1 MAIEAGASIVIV
13 GEHPDNG
20 KFYKIGEVRQDG
32 WILTTDNRLFHYQFF
47 EVCSPLE
54 PRPRG
59 SKIQR
64 TRAKRS
70 TTLSPPS
77 SISIASNS
85 FLGESES
92 PIFLGENLGQN
103 DRISEISPKKKT
115 VIPVSTSETHPSS
128 EIFLGENLGQN
139 DRTSEISP
147 KKKTVNP
154 VTSSEIFLGE
164 NLGQNDHI
172 SEISPKKKTVNPVT
186 SSEIFLGENLGQNDR
201 ISEISPKKKTVNP
214 VTSSE
219 IFLGENDRHQSSKLI
234 SPKKNPSGSLYAF
247 NQEKKDKHGNVKT
260 YPKVEGNRSMG
271 NPDHWFWAYC
281 WDEKVNGK
289 WKTFK
294 RSVPREKLSKVRMA
308 IDANQPVSE
317 ILKIIG

>member
-59 SKIQR
+59 SKIPK
-64 TRAKRS
+64 RAKRS

-77 SISIASNS
+77 SISTTSNS
-85 FLGESES
+85 FLGESE
-92 PIFLGENLGQN
+92 P
-103 DRISEISPKKKT
+103 P
-115 VIPVSTSETHPSS
+115 
-128 EIFLGENLGQN
+128 
-139 DRTSEISP
+139 
-147 KKKTVNP
+147 
-154 VTSSEIFLGE
+154 
-164 NLGQNDHI
+164 
-172 SEISPKKKTVNPVT
+172 
-186 SSEIFLGENLGQNDR
+186 IFLGENLGQNDR

-219 IFLGENDRHQSSKLI
+219 IFLGENDRPRSSQLI

-260 YPKVEGNRSMG
+260 YPKVEGDRSMG

-281 WDEKVNGK
+281 WDEKVNDK

-294 RSVPREKLSKVRMA
+294 RSVPREKLSKVRIA

>member
-20 KFYKIGEVRQDG
+20 KFYTIGEVRQDG
-32 WILTTDNRLFHYQFF
+32 WILTTDNHLFHHQFF
-47 EVCSPLE
+47 KICSPLE
-54 PRPRG
+54 PRPRA
-59 SKIQR
+59 SKIPK
-64 TRAKRS
+64 RAKRS
-70 TTLSPPS
+70 TSP
-77 SISIASNS
+77 NS
-85 FLGESES
+85 FLGKSES

-103 DRISEISPKKKT
+103 DRT
-115 VIPVSTSETHPSS
+115 
-128 EIFLGENLGQN
+128 
-139 DRTSEISP
+139 
-147 KKKTVNP
+147 
-154 VTSSEIFLGE
+154 
-164 NLGQNDHI
+164 

-247 NQEKKDKHGNVKT
+247 IQDKKDRYGNVKT
-260 YPKVEGNRSMG
+260 YPKIEGERSTG

-317 ILKIIG
+317 ILKIIS

>member
-54 PRPRG
+54 PRPRA
-59 SKIQR
+59 SK
-64 TRAKRS
+64 TPKRAKRS
-70 TTLSPPS
+70 TSP
-77 SISIASNS
+77 NS

-92 PIFLGENLGQN
+92 PIFLGENLG
-103 DRISEISPKKKT
+103 
-115 VIPVSTSETHPSS
+115 
-128 EIFLGENLGQN
+128 
-139 DRTSEISP
+139 
-147 KKKTVNP
+147 
-154 VTSSEIFLGE
+154 
-164 NLGQNDHI
+164 DH
-172 SEISPKKKTVNPVT
+172 T
-186 SSEIFLGENLGQNDR
+186 
-201 ISEISPKKKTVNP
+201 SEISPKKKTVNP

-260 YPKVEGNRSMG
+260 YPKVEGDRSTG

-281 WDEKVNGK
+281 WDEKVNDK

>member
-20 KFYKIGEVRQDG
+20 KFYTIGEVRQDG
-32 WILTTDNRLFHYQFF
+32 WILTTDNHLFHHQFF
-47 EVCSPLE
+47 DICSPPE
-54 PRPRG
+54 PRPKA
-59 SKIQR
+59 SK
-64 TRAKRS
+64 TPKRAKCS
-70 TTLSPPS
+70 TTP
-77 SISIASNS
+77 NS

-92 PIFLGENLGQN
+92 PIFLGENLG
-103 DRISEISPKKKT
+103 D
-115 VIPVSTSETHPSS
+115 H
-128 EIFLGENLGQN
+128 
-139 DRTSEISP
+139 TSEISP

-164 NLGQNDHI
+164 NLGDHT
-172 SEISPKKKTVNPVT
+172 SE
-186 SSEIFLGENLGQNDR
+186 
-201 ISEISPKKKTVNP
+201 
-214 VTSSE
+214 
-219 IFLGENDRHQSSKLI
+219 I

-260 YPKVEGNRSMG
+260 YPKVEGARSTG

-281 WDEKVNGK
+281 WDEKVNGR

>member
-1 MAIEAGASIVIV
+1 MAIEAGVSIVIV

-20 KFYKIGEVRQDG
+20 KFYTIGEVRQDG
-32 WILTTDNRLFHYQFF
+32 WILTTDNHLFHQQFF

-54 PRPRG
+54 PRPRA

-64 TRAKRS
+64 TQAKCS
-70 TTLSPPS
+70 TSP
-77 SISIASNS
+77 NS

-92 PIFLGENLGQN
+92 P
-103 DRISEISPKKKT
+103 
-115 VIPVSTSETHPSS
+115 
-128 EIFLGENLGQN
+128 IFLGENLGQN

-164 NLGQNDHI
+164 NLGQND
-172 SEISPKKKTVNPVT
+172 
-186 SSEIFLGENLGQNDR
+186 R
-201 ISEISPKKKTVNP
+201 ISE
-214 VTSSE
+214 
-219 IFLGENDRHQSSKLI
+219 I

-247 NQEKKDKHGNVKT
+247 NQQRKDKHGNVKT
-260 YPKVEGNRSMG
+260 YPKVEGARSTG

-294 RSVPREKLSKVRMA
+294 RSVPREKLSKVQMA

>member
-20 KFYKIGEVRQDG
+20 KFYTIGEVRQDG
-32 WILTTDNRLFHYQFF
+32 WILTTDNHLFHQQFF
-47 EVCSPLE
+47 DICSPPE
-54 PRPRG
+54 PRPRA
-59 SKIQR
+59 SKIQK

-70 TTLSPPS
+70 TTP
-77 SISIASNS
+77 NS

-103 DRISEISPKKKT
+103 D
-115 VIPVSTSETHPSS
+115 H
-128 EIFLGENLGQN
+128 
-139 DRTSEISP
+139 TSEISP

-164 NLGQNDHI
+164 NLGDH
-172 SEISPKKKTVNPVT
+172 T
-186 SSEIFLGENLGQNDR
+186 
-201 ISEISPKKKTVNP
+201 SEISPKKKTVNP

-219 IFLGENDRHQSSKLI
+219 IFLGENDRQQSSKLI

-260 YPKVEGNRSMG
+260 YPKVEGARSTG

-281 WDEKVNGK
+281 WDEKVNGR

>member
-20 KFYKIGEVRQDG
+20 KFYTIGEVRQDG
-32 WILTTDNRLFHYQFF
+32 WILTTDNHLFHHQFF
-47 EVCSPLE
+47 KVCSPLK
-54 PRPRG
+54 PRPRA

-64 TRAKRS
+64 TQAKRS
-70 TTLSPPS
+70 TSP
-77 SISIASNS
+77 NS

-92 PIFLGENLGQN
+92 P
-103 DRISEISPKKKT
+103 
-115 VIPVSTSETHPSS
+115 
-128 EIFLGENLGQN
+128 IFLGENLGQN

-164 NLGQNDHI
+164 NLEQNDRI

-201 ISEISPKKKTVNP
+201 ISEISPKKKTGNSVTSSEIFLGENLGDHTSEISPKKKTVNP

-219 IFLGENDRHQSSKLI
+219 IFLGENLGQND
-234 SPKKNPSGSLYAF
+234 
-247 NQEKKDKHGNVKT
+247 
-260 YPKVEGNRSMG
+260 
-271 NPDHWFWAYC
+271 
-281 WDEKVNGK
+281 
-289 WKTFK
+289 
-294 RSVPREKLSKVRMA
+294 
-308 IDANQPVSE
+308 
-317 ILKIIG
+317 

>member
-13 GEHPDNG
+13 GKHPDNG
-20 KFYKIGEVRQDG
+20 KFYTIGEVRQDG
-32 WILTTDNRLFHYQFF
+32 WILTTDNHLFHQQFF
-47 EVCSPLE
+47 KVCSPLE
-54 PRPRG
+54 PRPRA
-59 SKIQR
+59 SK
-64 TRAKRS
+64 TPKRAKRS
-70 TTLSPPS
+70 TSP
-77 SISIASNS
+77 NS

-92 PIFLGENLGQN
+92 PIFLGENL
-103 DRISEISPKKKT
+103 E
-115 VIPVSTSETHPSS
+115 
-128 EIFLGENLGQN
+128 
-139 DRTSEISP
+139 
-147 KKKTVNP
+147 
-154 VTSSEIFLGE
+154 
-164 NLGQNDHI
+164 
-172 SEISPKKKTVNPVT
+172 
-186 SSEIFLGENLGQNDR
+186 QNDR

-247 NQEKKDKHGNVKT
+247 NQEKKDRYGNVKT
-260 YPKVEGNRSMG
+260 YPKVEGERSTG

-281 WDEKVNGK
+281 WDEKVNGR

>member
-77 SISIASNS
+77 SISTTSNS
-85 FLGESES
+85 FLGESEP

-103 DRISEISPKKKT
+103 D
-115 VIPVSTSETHPSS
+115 H
-128 EIFLGENLGQN
+128 
-139 DRTSEISP
+139 
-147 KKKTVNP
+147 
-154 VTSSEIFLGE
+154 
-164 NLGQNDHI
+164 
-172 SEISPKKKTVNPVT
+172 
-186 SSEIFLGENLGQNDR
+186 

-260 YPKVEGNRSMG
+260 YPKVEGDRSMG

-281 WDEKVNGK
+281 WDEKVNDK

>member
-59 SKIQR
+59 SK
-64 TRAKRS
+64 TPKRAKRS
-70 TTLSPPS
+70 TSP
-77 SISIASNS
+77 NS

-92 PIFLGENLGQN
+92 P
-103 DRISEISPKKKT
+103 
-115 VIPVSTSETHPSS
+115 
-128 EIFLGENLGQN
+128 
-139 DRTSEISP
+139 
-147 KKKTVNP
+147 
-154 VTSSEIFLGE
+154 IFLGE

-260 YPKVEGNRSMG
+260 YPKVEGDRSMG

-294 RSVPREKLSKVRMA
+294 RSVPREKLSKVRIA

>member
-32 WILTTDNRLFHYQFF
+32 WILTTDNHLFHQQFF
-47 EVCSPLE
+47 KVCSPLE
-54 PRPRG
+54 PRPRA
-59 SKIQR
+59 SKIQK

-70 TTLSPPS
+70 TSP
-77 SISIASNS
+77 NS

-92 PIFLGENLGQN
+92 P
-103 DRISEISPKKKT
+103 
-115 VIPVSTSETHPSS
+115 
-128 EIFLGENLGQN
+128 
-139 DRTSEISP
+139 
-147 KKKTVNP
+147 
-154 VTSSEIFLGE
+154 
-164 NLGQNDHI
+164 
-172 SEISPKKKTVNPVT
+172 
-186 SSEIFLGENLGQNDR
+186 IFLGENLGQNDR

-260 YPKVEGNRSMG
+260 YPKVEGDRSMG

-294 RSVPREKLSKVRMA
+294 RSVPREKLSKVRIA

>member
-32 WILTTDNRLFHYQFF
+32 WILTTDNHLFHQQFF
-47 EVCSPLE
+47 KVCSPLE
-54 PRPRG
+54 PRPRA
-59 SKIQR
+59 SKIQK

-70 TTLSPPS
+70 TSP
-77 SISIASNS
+77 NS

-92 PIFLGENLGQN
+92 PIFLGENLG
-103 DRISEISPKKKT
+103 
-115 VIPVSTSETHPSS
+115 
-128 EIFLGENLGQN
+128 
-139 DRTSEISP
+139 
-147 KKKTVNP
+147 
-154 VTSSEIFLGE
+154 
-164 NLGQNDHI
+164 DH
-172 SEISPKKKTVNPVT
+172 T
-186 SSEIFLGENLGQNDR
+186 
-201 ISEISPKKKTVNP
+201 SEISPKKKTVNP

-219 IFLGENDRHQSSKLI
+219 IFLGENDRPRSSKLI

-247 NQEKKDKHGNVKT
+247 IQDKKDRYGNVKT
-260 YPKVEGNRSMG
+260 YPKVEGDRSMG

>member
-20 KFYKIGEVRQDG
+20 KFYTIGEVRQDG

-85 FLGESES
+85 FLGESE
-92 PIFLGENLGQN
+92 P
-103 DRISEISPKKKT
+103 P
-115 VIPVSTSETHPSS
+115 
-128 EIFLGENLGQN
+128 
-139 DRTSEISP
+139 
-147 KKKTVNP
+147 
-154 VTSSEIFLGE
+154 
-164 NLGQNDHI
+164 
-172 SEISPKKKTVNPVT
+172 
-186 SSEIFLGENLGQNDR
+186 IFLGENLGQNDR

-260 YPKVEGNRSMG
+260 YPKVEGDRSMG

-294 RSVPREKLSKVRMA
+294 RSVPREKLSKVRIA

>member
-1 MAIEAGASIVIV
+1 
-13 GEHPDNG
+13 
-20 KFYKIGEVRQDG
+20 
-32 WILTTDNRLFHYQFF
+32 
-47 EVCSPLE
+47 
-54 PRPRG
+54 
-59 SKIQR
+59 
-64 TRAKRS
+64 
-70 TTLSPPS
+70 
-77 SISIASNS
+77 
-85 FLGESES
+85 S

-103 DRISEISPKKKT
+103 DRISEISPKKK
-115 VIPVSTSETHPSS
+115 
-128 EIFLGENLGQN
+128 
-139 DRTSEISP
+139 
-147 KKKTVNP
+147 KVNP

-164 NLGQNDHI
+164 NLEQNDRI

-219 IFLGENDRHQSSKLI
+219 IFLGENLGQNDRISEI

-247 NQEKKDKHGNVKT
+247 IQDKKDKHGNVKT
-260 YPKVEGNRSMG
+260 YPKVEGERSTG

>member
-20 KFYKIGEVRQDG
+20 KFYTIGEVRQDG
-32 WILTTDNRLFHYQFF
+32 WILTTDNHLFHQQFF
-47 EVCSPLE
+47 KVCSPLE
-54 PRPRG
+54 PIPRA
-59 SKIQR
+59 SKIPK
-64 TRAKRS
+64 RAKRS
-70 TTLSPPS
+70 TSP
-77 SISIASNS
+77 NS

-92 PIFLGENLGQN
+92 P
-103 DRISEISPKKKT
+103 
-115 VIPVSTSETHPSS
+115 
-128 EIFLGENLGQN
+128 
-139 DRTSEISP
+139 
-147 KKKTVNP
+147 
-154 VTSSEIFLGE
+154 
-164 NLGQNDHI
+164 
-172 SEISPKKKTVNPVT
+172 
-186 SSEIFLGENLGQNDR
+186 IFLGENLGQNDR

-247 NQEKKDKHGNVKT
+247 NQEKKDRYGNVKT
-260 YPKVEGNRSMG
+260 YPKVEGERSTG

-281 WDEKVNGK
+281 WDEKVNGR

>member
-1 MAIEAGASIVIV
+1 TMAIEAGASIVIV

-20 KFYKIGEVRQDG
+20 KFYTIGEVRQDG
-32 WILTTDNRLFHYQFF
+32 WILTTDNHLFHHQFF
-47 EVCSPLE
+47 KICSPLE
-54 PRPRG
+54 PRPRA
-59 SKIQR
+59 SKIPK
-64 TRAKRS
+64 RAKRS
-70 TTLSPPS
+70 TSP
-77 SISIASNS
+77 NS
-85 FLGESES
+85 FLGKSES

-103 DRISEISPKKKT
+103 DRT
-115 VIPVSTSETHPSS
+115 
-128 EIFLGENLGQN
+128 
-139 DRTSEISP
+139 
-147 KKKTVNP
+147 
-154 VTSSEIFLGE
+154 
-164 NLGQNDHI
+164 
-172 SEISPKKKTVNPVT
+172 
-186 SSEIFLGENLGQNDR
+186 
-201 ISEISPKKKTVNP
+201 SEISPKKKTVNP

-247 NQEKKDKHGNVKT
+247 IQDKKDRYGNVKT
-260 YPKVEGNRSMG
+260 YPKIEGERSTG

-317 ILKIIG
+317 ILKIIS

>member
-20 KFYKIGEVRQDG
+20 KFYTIGEVRQDG
-32 WILTTDNRLFHYQFF
+32 WILTTDNHLFHQQFF
-47 EVCSPLE
+47 DICSPPE
-54 PRPRG
+54 PRPRA
-59 SKIQR
+59 SKIQK

-70 TTLSPPS
+70 TSP
-77 SISIASNS
+77 NS

-92 PIFLGENLGQN
+92 PIFLGENLG
-103 DRISEISPKKKT
+103 
-115 VIPVSTSETHPSS
+115 
-128 EIFLGENLGQN
+128 
-139 DRTSEISP
+139 
-147 KKKTVNP
+147 
-154 VTSSEIFLGE
+154 
-164 NLGQNDHI
+164 DHT

-260 YPKVEGNRSMG
+260 YPKVEGDRSMG

-294 RSVPREKLSKVRMA
+294 RSVPREKLSKVRIA

>member
-20 KFYKIGEVRQDG
+20 KFYKIGEVCQDG

-85 FLGESES
+85 FLGESE
-92 PIFLGENLGQN
+92 P
-103 DRISEISPKKKT
+103 P
-115 VIPVSTSETHPSS
+115 
-128 EIFLGENLGQN
+128 
-139 DRTSEISP
+139 
-147 KKKTVNP
+147 
-154 VTSSEIFLGE
+154 
-164 NLGQNDHI
+164 
-172 SEISPKKKTVNPVT
+172 
-186 SSEIFLGENLGQNDR
+186 
-201 ISEISPKKKTVNP
+201 
-214 VTSSE
+214 

-260 YPKVEGNRSMG
+260 YPKVEGDRSMG

-281 WDEKVNGK
+281 WDEKVNDK

>member
-77 SISIASNS
+77 SISTTSNS
-85 FLGESES
+85 FLGESE
-92 PIFLGENLGQN
+92 P
-103 DRISEISPKKKT
+103 P
-115 VIPVSTSETHPSS
+115 
-128 EIFLGENLGQN
+128 
-139 DRTSEISP
+139 
-147 KKKTVNP
+147 
-154 VTSSEIFLGE
+154 
-164 NLGQNDHI
+164 
-172 SEISPKKKTVNPVT
+172 
-186 SSEIFLGENLGQNDR
+186 IFLGENLGQNDR

-247 NQEKKDKHGNVKT
+247 IQDKKDRYGNVKT
-260 YPKVEGNRSMG
+260 YPKVEGDRSTG

-294 RSVPREKLSKVRMA
+294 RSVPREKLSKVRIA

>member
-54 PRPRG
+54 PRPRA
-59 SKIQR
+59 SK
-64 TRAKRS
+64 TPKRAKRS
-70 TTLSPPS
+70 TSP
-77 SISIASNS
+77 NS

-92 PIFLGENLGQN
+92 PIFLGENLG
-103 DRISEISPKKKT
+103 
-115 VIPVSTSETHPSS
+115 
-128 EIFLGENLGQN
+128 
-139 DRTSEISP
+139 
-147 KKKTVNP
+147 
-154 VTSSEIFLGE
+154 
-164 NLGQNDHI
+164 DHT

-260 YPKVEGNRSMG
+260 YPKVEGDRSMG

-294 RSVPREKLSKVRMA
+294 RSVPREKLSKVRIA

>member
-85 FLGESES
+85 FLGESE
-92 PIFLGENLGQN
+92 P
-103 DRISEISPKKKT
+103 P
-115 VIPVSTSETHPSS
+115 
-128 EIFLGENLGQN
+128 
-139 DRTSEISP
+139 
-147 KKKTVNP
+147 
-154 VTSSEIFLGE
+154 
-164 NLGQNDHI
+164 
-172 SEISPKKKTVNPVT
+172 
-186 SSEIFLGENLGQNDR
+186 IFLGENLGQNDR

-260 YPKVEGNRSMG
+260 YPKVEGDRSMG

-281 WDEKVNGK
+281 WDEKVNDK

-294 RSVPREKLSKVRMA
+294 RSVPREKLSKVRIA

>member
-20 KFYKIGEVRQDG
+20 KFYTIGEVRQDG
-32 WILTTDNRLFHYQFF
+32 WILTTDNHLFHHQFF
-47 EVCSPLE
+47 KICSPLE
-54 PRPRG
+54 PRPRA
-59 SKIQR
+59 SKIPK
-64 TRAKRS
+64 RAKRS
-70 TTLSPPS
+70 TSP
-77 SISIASNS
+77 NS
-85 FLGESES
+85 FLGKSES
-92 PIFLGENLGQN
+92 P
-103 DRISEISPKKKT
+103 
-115 VIPVSTSETHPSS
+115 
-128 EIFLGENLGQN
+128 IFLGENLGQN

-164 NLGQNDHI
+164 NLGQNDRI
-172 SEISPKKKTVNPVT
+172 SEISPKKKTVNPVTSSEIFLGENLGQNDRTSEISPKKKTVNPVT

-247 NQEKKDKHGNVKT
+247 IQDKKDRYGNVKT
-260 YPKVEGNRSMG
+260 YPKIEGERSTG

-317 ILKIIG
+317 ILKIIS

>member
-20 KFYKIGEVRQDG
+20 KFYTIGEVRQDG
-32 WILTTDNRLFHYQFF
+32 WILTTDNHLFHQQFF
-47 EVCSPLE
+47 DICSPPE
-54 PRPRG
+54 PRPRA
-59 SKIQR
+59 SKIQK

-70 TTLSPPS
+70 TTP
-77 SISIASNS
+77 NS

-92 PIFLGENLGQN
+92 PIFLGENLG
-103 DRISEISPKKKT
+103 
-115 VIPVSTSETHPSS
+115 
-128 EIFLGENLGQN
+128 
-139 DRTSEISP
+139 
-147 KKKTVNP
+147 
-154 VTSSEIFLGE
+154 
-164 NLGQNDHI
+164 DH
-172 SEISPKKKTVNPVT
+172 T
-186 SSEIFLGENLGQNDR
+186 
-201 ISEISPKKKTVNP
+201 SEISPKKKTVNP

-219 IFLGENDRHQSSKLI
+219 IFLGENDRQQSSKLI

-260 YPKVEGNRSMG
+260 YPKVEGARSTG

-281 WDEKVNGK
+281 WDEKVNGR

-294 RSVPREKLSKVRMA
+294 RSVPREKLSKVRIA

>member
-1 MAIEAGASIVIV
+1 M
-13 GEHPDNG
+13 
-20 KFYKIGEVRQDG
+20 
-32 WILTTDNRLFHYQFF
+32 
-47 EVCSPLE
+47 SPLE
-54 PRPRG
+54 GTELSSNKGLVVGSPNESEELPRSSS
-59 SKIQR
+59 SKLTTIPDTLQGEALSDKQR
-64 TRAKRS
+64 S
-70 TTLSPPS
+70 HSQES
-77 SISIASNS
+77 SISITSNS

-92 PIFLGENLGQN
+92 PIFLGENLG
-103 DRISEISPKKKT
+103 
-115 VIPVSTSETHPSS
+115 
-128 EIFLGENLGQN
+128 

-164 NLGQNDHI
+164 NLGQNDRT
-172 SEISPKKKTVNPVT
+172 SEISPKKKM
-186 SSEIFLGENLGQNDR
+186 
-201 ISEISPKKKTVNP
+201 VNP

-219 IFLGENDRHQSSKLI
+219 IFLGENDRPRSSKLI

-247 NQEKKDKHGNVKT
+247 IQDKKDKHGNVKT
-260 YPKVEGNRSMG
+260 YPKVEGDRSIG

-308 IDANQPVSE
+308 INANQPVSE

>member
-20 KFYKIGEVRQDG
+20 KFYTIGEVRQDG
-32 WILTTDNRLFHYQFF
+32 WILTTDNHLFHHQFF
-47 EVCSPLE
+47 DICSPPE
-54 PRPRG
+54 PRPKA
-59 SKIQR
+59 SK
-64 TRAKRS
+64 TPKRAKCS
-70 TTLSPPS
+70 TTP
-77 SISIASNS
+77 NS

-103 DRISEISPKKKT
+103 DR
-115 VIPVSTSETHPSS
+115 
-128 EIFLGENLGQN
+128 
-139 DRTSEISP
+139 
-147 KKKTVNP
+147 
-154 VTSSEIFLGE
+154 
-164 NLGQNDHI
+164 I

-219 IFLGENDRHQSSKLI
+219 IFLGENLGDHTSEI

-260 YPKVEGNRSMG
+260 YPKVEGARSTG

-281 WDEKVNGK
+281 WDEKVNGR

>member
-1 MAIEAGASIVIV
+1 MAIEAGTSIVIV
-13 GEHPDNG
+13 GKHPDNG
-20 KFYKIGEVRQDG
+20 KFYTIGEVRQDG
-32 WILTTDNRLFHYQFF
+32 WILTTDNHLFHQQFF
-47 EVCSPLE
+47 KVCSPLE
-54 PRPRG
+54 PRPRA
-59 SKIQR
+59 SK
-64 TRAKRS
+64 TPKRAKRS
-70 TTLSPPS
+70 TSP
-77 SISIASNS
+77 NS

-92 PIFLGENLGQN
+92 PIFLGENL
-103 DRISEISPKKKT
+103 E
-115 VIPVSTSETHPSS
+115 
-128 EIFLGENLGQN
+128 
-139 DRTSEISP
+139 
-147 KKKTVNP
+147 
-154 VTSSEIFLGE
+154 
-164 NLGQNDHI
+164 
-172 SEISPKKKTVNPVT
+172 
-186 SSEIFLGENLGQNDR
+186 QNDR

-247 NQEKKDKHGNVKT
+247 NQEKKDRYGNVKT
-260 YPKVEGNRSMG
+260 YPKVEGERSTG

-281 WDEKVNGK
+281 WDEKVNGR

>member
-59 SKIQR
+59 SKIPK
-64 TRAKRS
+64 RAKRS

-77 SISIASNS
+77 SISTTSNS
-85 FLGESES
+85 FLGESEP

-103 DRISEISPKKKT
+103 D
-115 VIPVSTSETHPSS
+115 H
-128 EIFLGENLGQN
+128 
-139 DRTSEISP
+139 
-147 KKKTVNP
+147 
-154 VTSSEIFLGE
+154 
-164 NLGQNDHI
+164 
-172 SEISPKKKTVNPVT
+172 
-186 SSEIFLGENLGQNDR
+186 

-260 YPKVEGNRSMG
+260 YPKVEGDRSMG

-294 RSVPREKLSKVRMA
+294 RSVPREKLSKVRIA

>member
-20 KFYKIGEVRQDG
+20 KFYTIGEVRQDG
-32 WILTTDNRLFHYQFF
+32 WILTTDNHLFHQQFF
-47 EVCSPLE
+47 EVCSVLD
-54 PRPRG
+54 PRPRA
-59 SKIQR
+59 SK
-64 TRAKRS
+64 TPKRAKRS
-70 TTLSPPS
+70 TTP
-77 SISIASNS
+77 NF

-92 PIFLGENLGQN
+92 PIFLGENLG
-103 DRISEISPKKKT
+103 
-115 VIPVSTSETHPSS
+115 H
-128 EIFLGENLGQN
+128 N
-139 DRTSEISP
+139 DRT
-147 KKKTVNP
+147 
-154 VTSSEIFLGE
+154 
-164 NLGQNDHI
+164 
-172 SEISPKKKTVNPVT
+172 
-186 SSEIFLGENLGQNDR
+186 
-201 ISEISPKKKTVNP
+201 SEISPKKKTVNP

-247 NQEKKDKHGNVKT
+247 NQDKKDKHGNVKT
-260 YPKVEGNRSMG
+260 YPKVEGDRSTG

-281 WDEKVNGK
+281 WDEKVNGR

-317 ILKIIG
+317 ILKIID

>member
-54 PRPRG
+54 PRPRA
-59 SKIQR
+59 SK
-64 TRAKRS
+64 TPKRAKCS
-70 TTLSPPS
+70 TTP
-77 SISIASNS
+77 NS

-92 PIFLGENLGQN
+92 PIFLGENLG
-103 DRISEISPKKKT
+103 
-115 VIPVSTSETHPSS
+115 
-128 EIFLGENLGQN
+128 
-139 DRTSEISP
+139 
-147 KKKTVNP
+147 
-154 VTSSEIFLGE
+154 
-164 NLGQNDHI
+164 DHT

-260 YPKVEGNRSMG
+260 YPKVEGDRSMG

-281 WDEKVNGK
+281 WDEKVNDK

-294 RSVPREKLSKVRMA
+294 RSVPREKLSKVRIA

>member
-20 KFYKIGEVRQDG
+20 KFYTIGEVRQDG
-32 WILTTDNRLFHYQFF
+32 WILTTDNHLFHQQFF
-47 EVCSPLE
+47 DICSPPE
-54 PRPRG
+54 PRPRA
-59 SKIQR
+59 SKIQK

-70 TTLSPPS
+70 TTP
-77 SISIASNS
+77 NS

-92 PIFLGENLGQN
+92 PIFLGENLG
-103 DRISEISPKKKT
+103 D
-115 VIPVSTSETHPSS
+115 H
-128 EIFLGENLGQN
+128 
-139 DRTSEISP
+139 TSEISP

-164 NLGQNDHI
+164 NLGDHT
-172 SEISPKKKTVNPVT
+172 SE
-186 SSEIFLGENLGQNDR
+186 
-201 ISEISPKKKTVNP
+201 
-214 VTSSE
+214 
-219 IFLGENDRHQSSKLI
+219 I

-260 YPKVEGNRSMG
+260 YPKVEGARSTG

-281 WDEKVNGK
+281 WDEKVNGR

>member
-13 GEHPDNG
+13 REHPDNG
-20 KFYKIGEVRQDG
+20 KFYTIGEVRQDG
-32 WILTTDNRLFHYQFF
+32 WILTTDNHLFHQQFF
-47 EVCSPLE
+47 DICSPPE
-54 PRPRG
+54 PRPRA
-59 SKIQR
+59 SKIQK

-70 TTLSPPS
+70 TTP
-77 SISIASNS
+77 NS

-92 PIFLGENLGQN
+92 PIFLGENLG
-103 DRISEISPKKKT
+103 
-115 VIPVSTSETHPSS
+115 
-128 EIFLGENLGQN
+128 
-139 DRTSEISP
+139 
-147 KKKTVNP
+147 
-154 VTSSEIFLGE
+154 
-164 NLGQNDHI
+164 DH
-172 SEISPKKKTVNPVT
+172 T
-186 SSEIFLGENLGQNDR
+186 
-201 ISEISPKKKTVNP
+201 SEISPKKKTVNP

-219 IFLGENDRHQSSKLI
+219 IFLGENDRQQSSKLI

-260 YPKVEGNRSMG
+260 YPKVEGARSTG

-281 WDEKVNGK
+281 WDEKVNGR

>member
-20 KFYKIGEVRQDG
+20 KFYTIGEVRQDG
-32 WILTTDNRLFHYQFF
+32 WILTTDNHLFHQQFF
-47 EVCSPLE
+47 DICSPPE
-54 PRPRG
+54 PRPRA
-59 SKIQR
+59 SKIQK

-70 TTLSPPS
+70 TTP
-77 SISIASNS
+77 NS

-92 PIFLGENLGQN
+92 PIFLGENLG
-103 DRISEISPKKKT
+103 
-115 VIPVSTSETHPSS
+115 
-128 EIFLGENLGQN
+128 
-139 DRTSEISP
+139 
-147 KKKTVNP
+147 
-154 VTSSEIFLGE
+154 
-164 NLGQNDHI
+164 DH
-172 SEISPKKKTVNPVT
+172 T
-186 SSEIFLGENLGQNDR
+186 
-201 ISEISPKKKTVNP
+201 SEISPKKKTVNP

-219 IFLGENDRHQSSKLI
+219 IFLGENDRQQSSKLI

-247 NQEKKDKHGNVKT
+247 IQDKKDKHGNVKT
-260 YPKVEGNRSMG
+260 YPKVEGARSTG

-281 WDEKVNGK
+281 WDEKVNGR

>member
-32 WILTTDNRLFHYQFF
+32 WILTTDNRLFHHQFF

-54 PRPRG
+54 PRPRA
-59 SKIQR
+59 SK
-64 TRAKRS
+64 TPKRAKRS
-70 TTLSPPS
+70 TTLSSPSSNSIPFKIPSLGNTDVSLTGTELSSNKGLVVGSPNESEELPRSSSSKLTTIPDTLQGEALSDKQRSHSQES
-77 SISIASNS
+77 SISITSNS

-92 PIFLGENLGQN
+92 PIFLGENLG
-103 DRISEISPKKKT
+103 
-115 VIPVSTSETHPSS
+115 
-128 EIFLGENLGQN
+128 

-164 NLGQNDHI
+164 NLGQNDRT
-172 SEISPKKKTVNPVT
+172 SE
-186 SSEIFLGENLGQNDR
+186 
-201 ISEISPKKKTVNP
+201 
-214 VTSSE
+214 
-219 IFLGENDRHQSSKLI
+219 I

-247 NQEKKDKHGNVKT
+247 IQDKKDKHGNVKT
-260 YPKVEGNRSMG
+260 YPKVEGDRSTG

-281 WDEKVNGK
+281 WDEKVNGR

-308 IDANQPVSE
+308 INANQPVSE